1 MARRAA
7 LDKRID
13 WNSYVSAAE
22 IQPLTT
28 SITNVSLFLF
38 SFSHTGV
45 LISAT
50 PPPSD
55 DLRYRLVSP
64 SRVFF

>member
-28 SITNVSLFLF
+28 SITNVSLSCFI
-38 SFSHTGV
+38 HVGV
-45 LISAT
+45 LISVT
-50 PPPSD
+50 PSPSD

-64 SRVFF
+64 SLLFF